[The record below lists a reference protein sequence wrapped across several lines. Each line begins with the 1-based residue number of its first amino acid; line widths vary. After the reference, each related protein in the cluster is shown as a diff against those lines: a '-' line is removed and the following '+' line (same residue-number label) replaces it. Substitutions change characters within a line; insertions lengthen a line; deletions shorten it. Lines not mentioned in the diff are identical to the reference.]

1 VEHCKIN
8 ATEPR
13 YIKHFSSFMT
23 CWKDWAD
30 PETGTALKEKTLLE
44 RIKEAVTNDP
54 R

>member
-1 VEHCKIN
+1 
-8 ATEPR
+8 
-13 YIKHFSSFMT
+13 MT
-23 CWKDWAD
+23 CWKYWAD